1 MKELLHRKVAERSI
15 MKKLTVL
22 LCTMALGLSLIA
34 CGADESDANQN
45 PSTENTDGGNAGTDA
60 GDTNTDADNTDAG
73 NGTTN
78 EGTDAGTTTTVAIA
92 DLKQAVVDV
101 LGENYWP
108 NTEMPAEFLE
118 GYGLTADMYD
128 AFFGEMPMISTNV
141 DTLIIIQA
149 KEGQVE
155 AVEGVLNAYRE
166 NLVNDTMQY
175 PMNVGKIQASRIET
189 FGNFVCFVQLGA
201 DVMTLVDQGDEAV
214 IQHCQAQNELAL
226 EAISK
231 VAK

>member
-1 MKELLHRKVAERSI
+1 MKGLLHRKVAERSI

-34 CGADESDANQN
+34 CGADEPDANQN

-60 GDTNTDADNTDAG
+60 GDTNTDAGNDVTDDGADAG
-73 NGTTN
+73 
-78 EGTDAGTTTTVAIA
+78 EATTTVAIA
-92 DLKQAVVDV
+92 DLKQAVVDE

-118 GYGLTADMYD
+118 GFGLTADMYD

-155 AVEGVLNAYRE
+155 AVEGVLNAYRD

-231 VAK
+231 VAQ

>member
-1 MKELLHRKVAERSI
+1 
-15 MKKLTVL
+15 MKKLIVL

-34 CGADESDANQN
+34 CSTDEQMNDDQN
-45 PSTENTDGGNAGTDA
+45 PSTEDNDGGNSGTDQEENGGENQA
-60 GDTNTDADNTDAG
+60 G
-73 NGTTN
+73 
-78 EGTDAGTTTTVAIA
+78 ESVSTVAIA

-118 GYGLTADMYD
+118 GFGLTADMYD

-149 KEGQVE
+149 KNGQVD
-155 AVEGVLNAYRE
+155 AVEDVLNAYRD

-201 DVMTLVDQGDEAV
+201 DVMELMEQGEEAV
-214 IQHCQAQNELAL
+214 IKHCQSQNELAL
-226 EAISK
+226 EAIGK
-231 VAK
+231 VAH

>member
-1 MKELLHRKVAERSI
+1 MKGLLHRKVAERSI

-34 CGADESDANQN
+34 CGADEPDANQN

-60 GDTNTDADNTDAG
+60 GDTNTDAGNDVTDDEAG
-73 NGTTN
+73 AGETTS
-78 EGTDAGTTTTVAIA
+78 TVAIA
-92 DLKQAVVDV
+92 DLKQAVVDE

-118 GYGLTADMYD
+118 GFGLTADMYD

-149 KEGQVE
+149 KAGQVE

-201 DVMTLVDQGDEAV
+201 DVMALVDQGDEAV

-231 VAK
+231 VAQ